1 MATRPNEETAL
12 TLRRVPGIF
21 PARGHP
27 TVPTPHQPAVILG
40 EEPSPHMQI
49 RCLPAGALIA
59 VLASIAVPPSVNA
72 QLGVQ
77 RERNA
82 PSVYAITNAKIIT
95 VAGPAIERGTV
106 VVRNGVITGVGATVA
121 VPADARVIDGNGLTV
136 YPGLID
142 ANSSL
147 ALGTTAPADAG
158 RGGRGAGGRG
168 ATPAQ
173 QGAPA
178 GAPNSSHPVG
188 LQPEL
193 TAVELLHPD
202 ADALAGPHSA
212 GITAAQSVPATG
224 IFRGLAAVV
233 NLGGANAQAMIV
245 KAPVAEHIGFTPQRG
260 GGYPNSLLGVFSALR
275 QMLLD
280 AQHYAAEQAAYAKN
294 PRGMHRPELDASLD
308 ALQPVLSRQ
317 MPVVMEASS
326 EREIERALDLAKEF
340 KLRAIIAGGEEADK
354 VAARLKAE
362 NVPVLISLNFPRR
375 PQASPDADPEPIR
388 VLRARV
394 EAPKLAGK
402 LAQAGVKF
410 AFEDGGMT
418 NWGDFLTNAGRT
430 SEGGLSAE
438 QTIRALTLSPAEILG
453 VSDRLGS
460 IETGKIAN
468 LTVTRGDLFSGR
480 VSQVFVDGTPV
491 EIRAPAAASGA
502 GSLAGGTWTMTVTS
516 DEGEKS
522 VTLAL
527 QQVGDQLRGTI
538 QGSLGSS
545 QISNGSIGTNGEL
558 QFSASVTLAAGTEEA
573 KFSGTIDGN
582 LMRGTVAIVGHPQGT
597 FIGTRPD
604 AGAGGGRRGRPPQ
617 LQGRGLRVEGREET
631 ALGTTL
637 RLRGIGELI

>member
-1 MATRPNEETAL
+1 
-12 TLRRVPGIF
+12 
-21 PARGHP
+21 
-27 TVPTPHQPAVILG
+27 
-40 EEPSPHMQI
+40 MQI
-49 RCLPAGALIA
+49 RGFLARTTLVCTVVPVSVGAQI
-59 VLASIAVPPSVNA
+59 
-72 QLGVQ
+72 GVQ
-77 RERNA
+77 RERNT
-82 PSVYAITNAKIIT
+82 PNVYAITNAKIIT
-95 VAGPAIERGTV
+95 VAGPAIDRGTV
-106 VVRNGVITGVGATVA
+106 VVRNGVITGVGATVQ
-121 VPADARVIDGNGLTV
+121 VPGDARVIDGNGLTV

-147 ALGTTAPADAG
+147 GLAGDAAAAAAAAAAG
-158 RGGRGAGGRG
+158 RGGRGAGRG
-168 ATPAQ
+168 AAPAQ
-173 QGAPA
+173 AGTPT
-178 GAPNSSHPVG
+178 GAPNSLHPIG

-193 TAVELLHPD
+193 TAVDLVHPD
-202 ADALAGPHSA
+202 PEAFAGPQSA
-212 GITAAQSVPATG
+212 GITAVQSAPATG

-233 NLGGANAQAMIV
+233 NLGGSSAQAMIV

-280 AQHYAAEQAAYAKN
+280 AQHYGAEQAAYAKN
-294 PRGMHRPELDASLD
+294 PRGMHRPEIDPSLD
-308 ALQPVLSRQ
+308 ALQPVLARQ

-326 EREIERALDLAKEF
+326 QREIERALDLAKEF
-340 KLRAIIAGGEEADK
+340 NIRPIIAGGEEADK

-394 EAPKLAGK
+394 DAPKLAGK

-410 AFEDGGMT
+410 AFEDGGLT
-418 NWGDFLTNAGRT
+418 NWADFLANAGRT

-453 VSDRLGS
+453 VSDRLGT

-468 LTVTRGDLFSGR
+468 LTITRGDLFTGH
-480 VSQVFVDGTPV
+480 VTQVFVDGTPI
-491 EIRAPAAASGA
+491 EARAPANANAA
-502 GSLAGGTWTMTVTS
+502 GSVAGGTWTITVTS

-538 QGSLGSS
+538 QGALGSS
-545 QISNGSIGTNGEL
+545 QISNGSIGANGEL
-558 QFSASVTLAAGTEEA
+558 QFTASVTMAAGTEEA
-573 KFSGTIDGN
+573 RFSGTVAGN
-582 LMRGTVAIVGHPQGT
+582 VIRGTVAVVGHPQGT

-604 AGAGGGRRGRPPQ
+604 AAQGTGRRGRPPNF
-617 LQGRGLRVEGREET
+617 RVEG
-631 ALGTTL
+631 
-637 RLRGIGELI
+637 

>member
-1 MATRPNEETAL
+1 
-12 TLRRVPGIF
+12 
-21 PARGHP
+21 
-27 TVPTPHQPAVILG
+27 
-40 EEPSPHMQI
+40 MQI
-49 RCLPAGALIA
+49 RGFLVGTTLVCAVVPVSVGAQI
-59 VLASIAVPPSVNA
+59 
-72 QLGVQ
+72 GVQ
-77 RERNA
+77 RERNT
-82 PSVYAITNAKIIT
+82 PNVYAITNAKIIT
-95 VAGPAIERGTV
+95 VAGPAIDRGTV
-106 VVRNGVITGVGATVA
+106 IVRNGVITGVGATVQI
-121 VPADARVIDGNGLTV
+121 PGDARVIDGNGLTV

-147 ALGTTAPADAG
+147 GLAGDSGGAAAAG
-158 RGGRGAGGRG
+158 RGGRGAGRG
-168 ATPAQ
+168 AAQAQAGTPT
-173 QGAPA
+173 
-178 GAPNSSHPVG
+178 GAPNSLHPIG

-193 TAVELLHPD
+193 AAVDLVHPD
-202 ADALAGPHSA
+202 PEAFAGPQSA
-212 GITAAQSVPATG
+212 GITAVQSAPATG

-233 NLGGANAQAMIV
+233 NLGGSSAQAMIV

-280 AQHYAAEQAAYAKN
+280 AQHYGAEQAAYAKN
-294 PRGMHRPELDASLD
+294 PRGMHRPEIDPSLD
-308 ALQPVLSRQ
+308 ALQPVLARQ

-326 EREIERALDLAKEF
+326 QREIERALDLAKEF
-340 KLRAIIAGGEEADK
+340 NIRPIIAGGEEADK

-394 EAPKLAGK
+394 DAPKLAGK

-410 AFEDGGMT
+410 AFEDGGLT
-418 NWGDFLTNAGRT
+418 NWADFLANAGRT

-453 VSDRLGS
+453 VSDRLGT

-468 LTVTRGDLFSGR
+468 LTITRGDLFTGR
-480 VSQVFVDGTPV
+480 VTQVFVDGTPI
-491 EIRAPAAASGA
+491 EARAPANANAV
-502 GSLAGGTWTMTVTS
+502 GSVAGGTWTITVTS

-538 QGSLGSS
+538 QGALGSS
-545 QISNGSIGTNGEL
+545 QISNGSIGANGEL
-558 QFSASVTLAAGTEEA
+558 QFTASVTMAAGTEEA
-573 KFSGTIDGN
+573 RFSGTVAGN
-582 LMRGTVAIVGHPQGT
+582 VIRGTVAVVGHPQGT

-604 AGAGGGRRGRPPQ
+604 TAQGTGRRGRPPK
-617 LQGRGLRVEGREET
+617 LQG
-631 ALGTTL
+631 
-637 RLRGIGELI
+637 

>member
-1 MATRPNEETAL
+1 
-12 TLRRVPGIF
+12 
-21 PARGHP
+21 
-27 TVPTPHQPAVILG
+27 
-40 EEPSPHMQI
+40 MQI
-49 RCLPAGALIA
+49 RGFLAGTTLACA
-59 VLASIAVPPSVNA
+59 ASIAVPPSVGA

-82 PSVYAITNAKIIT
+82 PSVYAITNARIIT
-95 VAGPAIERGTV
+95 VAGPSIDRGTV
-106 VVRNGVITGVGATVA
+106 VVRNGVITAVGAS
-121 VPADARVIDGNGLTV
+121 VPVPGDARVIDGNGLTV

-147 ALGTTAPADAG
+147 ALSEAAGAAGAG
-158 RGGRGAGGRG
+158 RGGRGAAGRG
-168 ATPAQ
+168 AVPVQ
-173 QGAPA
+173 QGTPA
-178 GAPNSSHPVG
+178 GAPNSLHPIG

-193 TAVELLHPD
+193 TAVDLLHPD
-202 ADALAGPHSA
+202 AEAFAGPQSA
-212 GITAAQSVPATG
+212 GITAAQSAPATG

-233 NLGGANAQAMIV
+233 NLGGSSAQAMII

-275 QMLLD
+275 QTFLD

-294 PRGMHRPELDASLD
+294 PRGMHRPELDPSLE
-308 ALQPVLSRQ
+308 ALQPVMTRQ

-340 KLRAIIAGGEEADK
+340 NIRPIIAGGEEADK

-410 AFEDGGMT
+410 AFEDGGLT
-418 NWGDFLTNAGRT
+418 NWSDFLANAGRT
-430 SEGGLSAE
+430 SEGGLSAD
-438 QTIRALTLSPAEILG
+438 QTVRALTLSPAEILG
-453 VSDRLGS
+453 VSDRLGT

-468 LTVTRGDLFSGR
+468 LTITRGDLFTGR
-480 VSQVFVDGTPV
+480 VTQVFVDGVPV
-491 EIRAPAAASGA
+491 EVHAPASTNGG
-502 GSLAGGTWTMTVTS
+502 GSMAGGTWTITVTS

-538 QGSLGSS
+538 QGALGSS
-545 QISNGSIGTNGEL
+545 QISNGSIDANGEL
-558 QFSASVTLAAGTEEA
+558 QFTASVTMAAGTEEA
-573 KFSGTIDGN
+573 RFTGTITGN
-582 LMRGTVAIVGHPQGT
+582 VVRGTVVVVGHPQGT

-604 AGAGGGRRGRPPQ
+604 AAQGGGRRGRPPQ
-617 LQGRGLRVEGREET
+617 RQG
-631 ALGTTL
+631 
-637 RLRGIGELI
+637 